1 MRIGLTYDLKSDY
14 LAQGMSPEDAAEFD
28 RDDTISALEEV
39 IRGKGHE
46 PMRIGTAKKLIEA
59 LGRGERWDLVFNI
72 AEGVRGL
79 SRESQVPA
87 ILDVYQIPY
96 TFSDPLVLGVCL
108 HKGLTKTVVRA
119 AGVPTADF
127 VLISEPKEIEAITL
141 PLPLFV
147 KPVAEGTSKGVT
159 PTSWVKTKAELR
171 PAIEGLLAKH
181 QQPVLVETY
190 LPGRELTIGV
200 AGTGPSAE
208 ILGATELVYLQNAEH
223 GLYSYENKHTWEDKV
238 SYRFVRGTDDP
249 EVKEAEGVAL
259 AAWRALGCRD
269 AGRVDVRFDAQGR
282 ANFIEV
288 NPLAGINPTISD
300 LAIIIKEAGIPYEI
314 LIGRI
319 IDDAARRAGLL

>member
-1 MRIGLTYDLKSDY
+1 MRIGLTYDLKHEY
-14 LAQGMSPEDAAEFD
+14 LAEGMSPEDAAEFD
-28 RDDTISALEEV
+28 REDTILAIEEV
-39 IRGKGHE
+39 IRKKGHV
-46 PMRIGTAKKLIEA
+46 PARIGRAQALIAALAK
-59 LGRGERWDLVFNI
+59 GERWDMVFNI

-96 TFSDPLVLGVCL
+96 TFSDPLVLGLCL

-127 VLISEPKEIEAITL
+127 ALISEPKEIERITL

-159 PTSWVKTKAELR
+159 PTSWIKTQAELR
-171 PAIEGLLAKH
+171 PAILGLLERYR
-181 QQPVLVETY
+181 QPVLVETY
-190 LPGRELTIGV
+190 LPGRELTIGI
-200 AGTGPSAE
+200 AGTGAGAE
-208 ILGATELVYLQNAEH
+208 ILGATELVYLAGAEH
-223 GLYSYENKHTWEDKV
+223 GLYSYENKHDWEDRV
-238 SYRFVRGTDDP
+238 SYRFVRGRDDP
-249 EVKEAEGVAL
+249 QVAEAEGVAL

-288 NPLAGINPTISD
+288 NPLAGLNPTISD
-300 LAIIIKEAGIPYEI
+300 LSIIIKEAGIPYEV

-319 IDDAARRAGLL
+319 IDEAAARAGLT